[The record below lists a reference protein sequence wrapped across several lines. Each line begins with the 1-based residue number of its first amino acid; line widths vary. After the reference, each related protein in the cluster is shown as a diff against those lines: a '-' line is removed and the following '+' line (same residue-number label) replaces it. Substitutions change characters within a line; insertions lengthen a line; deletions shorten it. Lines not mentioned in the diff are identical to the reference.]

1 MRKIIKQNAT
11 AKDFSD
17 PTEDYIGF
25 ADFALH
31 GIKEKTFKIVS
42 LDVDSIPIPMTGK
55 SQEMVVATLDGAKK
69 ALIISKG
76 KRKALIALFGAVPN
90 WIGQEIKIIAD
101 PTVKFKGEI
110 CGGLKIVDKN

>member
-42 LDVDSIPIPMTGK
+42 LDVDAIPIPMTGK
-55 SQEMVVATLDGAKK
+55 TQEMVVATLDGAKK

-101 PTVKFKGEI
+101 PSVKFKGQVV
-110 CGGLKIVDKN
+110 GGLVITKK

>member
-17 PTEDYIGF
+17 PTEDYMGF

-31 GIKEKTFKIVS
+31 GIDEKVFKIMS
-42 LDVDSIPIPMTGK
+42 LDVDAIPIPMTGK
-55 SQEMVVATLDGAKK
+55 TQEMVVATLEGAKK

-76 KRKALIALFGAVPN
+76 KRKSLIALFGAVPN

-101 PTVKFKGEI
+101 PTVKFKGEV
-110 CGGLKIVDKN
+110 CGGLKIVAK